1 MSHLRRLKALVDKTE
16 PLYVSEPLSWSR
28 IGGFN
33 SHDLLPL
40 PYTEEALD
48 IVCAKS
54 RWRRT
59 CSAAP
64 CCSRTRPAIL
74 PSTAVTELV
83 RGGKW
88 RT

>member
-40 PYTEEALD
+40 PYTEEVLD
-48 IVCAKS
+48 IVCAKYLDGAGRARPRHAVREPDQLS
-54 RWRRT
+54 CLRR
-59 CSAAP
+59 
-64 CCSRTRPAIL
+64 R
-74 PSTAVTELV
+74 
-83 RGGKW
+83 
-88 RT
+88 